1 MQQVEHESLQQGGLG
16 FLPKWVA
23 AFRMGRRRVLD
34 QVGYEL
40 QHILVILHIDE
51 WVVAIRGIG
60 VNEVEHP
67 HLVALPKQISSGL
80 AQNFSLWICNDQ
92 RAAFPA
98 RSGSGGFQ
106 HVGHGVGAGL
116 ARAGAAHHQDV
127 GVVFVLVAIHPDAE
141 VPGQQQVRP
150 RLVHIL
156 SIQSKNIAPAGGT
169 VFLARAGVFMIGCDD
184 DGDDR
189 IERGAE
195 QQKAWCLRCAI
206 DRQRLCKQI
215 VDGSQYSCQPRGG
228 IPPHRQPG
236 QCPPDK
242 RERQQPGPPGG

>member
-92 RAAFPA
+92 RTAFLGRP
-98 RSGSGGFQ
+98 GSGGFQ
-106 HVGHGVGAGL
+106 HVGHGIGACL
-116 ARAGAAHHQDV
+116 ARAGTTHDQDV

-156 SIQSKNIAPAGGT
+156 SVQGKDIAPAGGP
-169 VFLARAGVFMIGCDD
+169 VFFAGAGVLLVGCNDN
-184 DGDDR
+184 GDDC
-189 IERGAE
+189 IESSAE
-195 QQKAWCLRCAI
+195 QQKARRLRCVI
-206 DRQRLCKQI
+206 DGERLCQKI
-215 VDGSQYSCQPRGG
+215 VDGSQDTSQSGRS
-228 IPPHRQPG
+228 IPPHRQSG
-236 QCPPDK
+236 RRPPDQ
-242 RERQQPGPPGG
+242 RQR